1 MNLLE
6 RERIH
11 KLNPYE
17 SIVLSLDI
25 GKQSRL
31 RFALFPYRIQTYGS
45 VDVDSLFCLSH

>member
-6 RERIH
+6 REMVH
-11 KLNPYE
+11 ALNPYE

-31 RFALFPYRIQTYGS
+31 RFALLPYRIQTYGS
-45 VDVDSLFCLSH
+45 VDVD